1 MELVKDEWLCCRY
14 GGTTKAQAEWFCVEW
29 CVRVSFPPN
38 ISEGSFSEQGL
49 LVCVQ
54 GKAVLLL

>member
-1 MELVKDEWLCCRY
+1 MLQVQGHRQST
-14 GGTTKAQAEWFCVEW
+14 GRMVRVER